1 MLELELEAK
10 GKHSQKKNVLSAP
23 NPKDRKFCS
32 YGSLVREKVKYE
44 IMTSIRTSY
53 GQGKTMIYIT
63 YKSGALI
70 TTLIAPKD
78 TIPINFSC

>member
-10 GKHSQKKNVLSAP
+10 GKHSQKIMYFQLLIQRTENFVP
-23 NPKDRKFCS
+23 
-32 YGSLVREKVKYE
+32 SLVREKVKYE